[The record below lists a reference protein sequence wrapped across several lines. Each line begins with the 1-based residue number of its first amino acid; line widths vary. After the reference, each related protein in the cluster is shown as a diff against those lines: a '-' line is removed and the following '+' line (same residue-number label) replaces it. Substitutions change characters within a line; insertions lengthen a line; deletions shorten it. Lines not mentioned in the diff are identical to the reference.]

1 VIWLED
7 AENDLGELE
16 MKRWKQKAN
25 NRKEYASVIKRLVFL
40 HNIQLRSKSVS
51 K

>member
-16 MKRWKQKAN
+16 MKRWKQKEI
-25 NRKEYASVIKRLVFL
+25 NRKESASVIKEAKVLPQ
-40 HNIQLRSKSVS
+40 HTGKE
-51 K
+51 